1 METTLLK
8 KAERVIVTI
17 IFFIRRE
24 VPHRVPC
31 RPYITILEG
40 GLPTETA
47 TWFWVNFKIKNDFF
61 YPMKRRNMY
70 PLQQSETMGAY
81 QPDQARLESD
91 SCS

>member
-61 YPMKRRNMY
+61 LSYEKEKY
-70 PLQQSETMGAY
+70 VFLTAE
-81 QPDQARLESD
+81 
-91 SCS
+91 